1 MNNFQQRAVTGFF
14 FVLIMISAIL
24 FSKISFMLLFGILTL
39 LGIVEFYKLTHSM
52 NLQPQIVVGITAS
65 VVLYVSIGLITQN
78 ALAPKWLLLLLPI
91 VFMSF
96 ILELYRKHTY
106 PFANIAITLLGVV
119 YVALPFAVLQ
129 LIVMPNALLF
139 VPTHLLGFMFIL
151 WANDT
156 GAYLVGRKFGK
167 TKLFERISPNK
178 TWEGT
183 LGGVALALVVAS
195 VQAHWFTD
203 LTLTNWLVIALIVA
217 ITGSLG
223 DLVESLLKRSIN
235 VKDSGTLLPGHGGIL
250 DRFDG
255 LLIAIPFVYTYLAL
269 CVFE

>member
-1 MNNFQQRAVTGFF
+1 MNNFQQRAITGFF
-14 FVLIMISAIL
+14 FVLVVVSAIL
-24 FSKISFMLLFGILTL
+24 FSKLSFSILFGVITL
-39 LGIVEFYKLTHSM
+39 LGVREFYTLTQHM
-52 NLQPQIVVGITAS
+52 NLKAQNFMGVLASLVLYGVVG
-65 VVLYVSIGLITQN
+65 LQTQN
-78 ALAPKWLLLLLPI
+78 VLSAKWLFLLLPI
-91 VFMSF
+91 VFGIF
-96 ILELYRKHTY
+96 ILELYRKHQY

-119 YVALPFAVLQ
+119 YVALPFALLQ
-129 LIVMPNALLF
+129 LIVLPNALLF
-139 VPTHLLGFMFIL
+139 VPTNLLGFFFIL

-183 LGGVALALVVAS
+183 LGGVVLALCVAGI
-195 VQAHWFTD
+195 QAHYFTH
-203 LTLTNWLVIALIVA
+203 LTCTNWLIIAMIIS

-223 DLVESLLKRSIN
+223 DLVESLLKRSID

-255 LLIAIPFVYTYLAL
+255 LLIALPFVYTYLVL
-269 CVFE
+269 FVYE